1 MKKRIIMLAGVM
13 TAAVMGAVS
22 SVYPAYA
29 SGALRSRGAI
39 ALEGGE
45 VALEATDI
53 EYLYAETEAL
63 AAALPDTGNEMSY
76 DIIKD
81 TIRRNQIKS
90 HGIIDYGGGK
100 VVLDASDLKYL
111 ADEIDTLESSYKV
124 LTAQALNGIGT
135 FFLPDASV
143 TYDPDKATAL
153 QEYAGALTF
162 DKLYEGIL
170 QSQSVAHLEGIQA
183 AESRNLSAGTA
194 AWVNGTLL
202 IGSGEDN
209 QASYDEGYAAGSK
222 DAIKHIYGGESVMV
236 KYPDVCTD
244 LYFGSSS
251 PLWTSLSDSKAETYQ
266 IPLQDEEGRVLYGL
280 SFQCAYRARQH
291 LSNEVAACGGYTLS
305 TKEGTVIEAS
315 GQITAPAYHI
325 EDLSFI
331 SRNVYID
338 LFSTSFLTED
348 GFLYLS
354 LWGNTFARYIS
365 YNEYAQAYA
374 DFQFVDIVAKYK

>member
-45 VALEATDI
+45 VALEAADI

-143 TYDPDKATAL
+143 TYDPDKAAAL

-354 LWGNTFARYIS
+354 LWGNTSARYIS